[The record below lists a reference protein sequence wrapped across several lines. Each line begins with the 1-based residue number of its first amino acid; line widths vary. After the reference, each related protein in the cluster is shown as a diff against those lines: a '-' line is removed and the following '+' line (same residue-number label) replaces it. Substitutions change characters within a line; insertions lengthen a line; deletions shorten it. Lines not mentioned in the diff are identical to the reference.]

1 MKASRLAKAHYSSID
16 DLGWNLSL
24 ATTHALNKQFQRLES
39 FKSYKICKYK
49 SSNYCVVDGLVGLA
63 QAVVIP
69 RLYSSEAV
77 HKRTLESRILKHPR
91 SEHSIGGDRFHS

>member
-49 SSNYCVVDGLVGLA
+49 SSN
-63 QAVVIP
+63 
-69 RLYSSEAV
+69 
-77 HKRTLESRILKHPR
+77 
-91 SEHSIGGDRFHS
+91 